1 MLPFSERLIV
11 VGIRW
16 IDAVEALLSIQID
29 ELQLIMCLD
38 PFSQVIEE
46 LDNSLSLL
54 RGPIGRDG
62 ERECQRQTR
71 RGRWA
76 HALPPRRCGV
86 FFWARSLA
94 SLRR

>member
-62 ERECQRQTR
+62 ERERQRQTR
-71 RGRWA
+71 R
-76 HALPPRRCGV
+76 V
-86 FFWARSLA
+86 RSAA
-94 SLRR
+94 SHGQGNRKIKSMFQMKC